1 MSDNKKILIVED
13 NLDLGHYLETFLQ
26 NQGFLTDVLT
36 RGAKTLDYLKNNEPD
51 LVLLDLKLPDIKGES
66 LCRQIN
72 EMYNHIPVII
82 LTAKDNIQNIVEGF
96 NLGAEDYITKPFDNE
111 ELLARIKARLKNNQT
126 GILKVADLKLNTQTK
141 EVSRQDKLIDLTK
154 TEFNLL
160 KYLLTNKNQVLS
172 RDMILNHV
180 WGYQDETNTRVV
192 DVYIGYLRKKIDQ
205 EFDPKLIHS
214 VRGFGYMLSDKRH

>member
-1 MSDNKKILIVED
+1 
-13 NLDLGHYLETFLQ
+13 
-26 NQGFLTDVLT
+26 
-36 RGAKTLDYLKNNEPD
+36 
-51 LVLLDLKLPDIKGES
+51 
-66 LCRQIN
+66 
-72 EMYNHIPVII
+72 VII

>member
-1 MSDNKKILIVED
+1 MSDNRKILIIED
-13 NLDLGHYLETFLQ
+13 NSDLSHYLEIFLQ
-26 NQGFLTDVLT
+26 NQGFLTDALT
-36 RGAKTLDYLKNNEPD
+36 RGAKTLDYLEKNEPD
-51 LVLLDLKLPDIKGES
+51 LVLLDLKLPDVKGES

-72 EMYNHIPVII
+72 EMYPHIPVII
-82 LTAKDNIQNIVEGF
+82 LTAKDNTQNIVEGF

-126 GILKVADLKLNTQTK
+126 GTLKLADLKLNTQTK
-141 EVSRQDKLIDLTK
+141 EVSRQDQLIDLTK

-160 KYLLTNKNQVLS
+160 KYLLANKNQVLS

-205 EFDPKLIHS
+205 KFERKLIHS
-214 VRGFGYMLSDKRH
+214 VRGFGYVLTDQRH